1 MFTKS
6 SIWFTEFVRNKI
18 ITNLSKSFLVE
29 IQPPVAIIWPINE
42 CIEVAVLYMA
52 SVIILFNGGT
62 LSSILCGDFKAF
74 VGCYVIACIEVTYV
88 QT

>member
-29 IQPPVAIIWPINE
+29 IQPPEAIIWPINE

-52 SVIILFNGGT
+52 SVIILFNSGT
-62 LSSILCGDFKAF
+62 LSSILCGDFEDF
-74 VGCYVIACIEVTYV
+74 VGRYVIACIEVTYV